1 MAEDNDTNGWIEL
14 TEISQ
19 LKSEVEQDPL
29 QAEIPFRLFANRFKS
44 SSQDSEDFIHDPL
57 GVLIQA
63 EKDGVIKDLGLRR
76 ETWTVTTHVVNHHQ
90 TLSATHLYSLV
101 TANSTESSI
110 GVTLVKKGR

>member
-1 MAEDNDTNGWIEL
+1 
-14 TEISQ
+14 
-19 LKSEVEQDPL
+19 
-29 QAEIPFRLFANRFKS
+29 
-44 SSQDSEDFIHDPL
+44 
-57 GVLIQA
+57 
-63 EKDGVIKDLGLRR
+63 VIKDLGLSR